1 MNANQIEEATLF
13 RDLGMSWQKIGE
25 CFGAT
30 EDEAIQA
37 VYRSTTDFEE
47 SDRKKMGAE
56 FTEQMAELFK
66 RGYSTRDIGAKFN
79 MSGETVR
86 RRLSDIGVD
95 LGGKGRKLQITT
107 EYVEM
112 ARKMR
117 AEGFGWIAI
126 SDKIGFSIRQL
137 QKRLYTKSAH

>member
-1 MNANQIEEATLF
+1 MNTNNIEEAALF

-37 VYRSTTDFEE
+37 VYRHNTEPEE
-47 SDRKKMGAE
+47 RKKMGAE
-56 FTEQMAELFK
+56 FTNQMAELFR
-66 RGYSTRDIGAKFN
+66 RGHATRAIGAKFN

-86 RRLSDIGVD
+86 RRLSDAGVD

-117 AEGFGWIAI
+117 TEGLGWIEI